1 MKPIHIDAP
10 RSVLTSGPKP
20 ATNQATDILVIG
32 GGAAGLMAALRAA
45 QHTNV
50 TLLTRDLLL
59 KSNSA
64 WAQGGIAAALD
75 ATDSPLL
82 HIEDTLNAGAGISD
96 RAAVEMLAWEAP
108 LLMYELFD
116 IGVPFDRKND
126 TFVLGLE
133 GNHSRRRILHVGD
146 ATGRAL
152 TSTLVNRARTN
163 PNIRIIE
170 GYQVY
175 DLVCDANR
183 CTGVLALDESGGV
196 HQFTAHATILASGG
210 AAALY
215 GISSNRRGALGEGI
229 AMAYRAGADIADME
243 FIQFH
248 PTVLRTR
255 DDKGFLI
262 SEATRGEGATLLT
275 ASGERFMPDYD
286 PRAELAP
293 RDIVSRGIFDAMQR
307 EASDQ
312 VLLNMTHLSHDYI
325 QRRFPT
331 IYTRCLQEGIDP
343 STTPIPVA
351 PAAHYLMGGI
361 RTTLDG
367 ATTLAGLYAAGECAC
382 TGVHGANRLA
392 SNSLLECLISGSHAA
407 QAAIDGHRA
416 LNQHTS
422 EMSQQVERVLS
433 TTHTPHQHDHLRHR
447 LADIMRTSAGPL
459 RTATSLESGLNQL
472 MTFPLHVSQPDPDAM
487 TLANAALV
495 AHLILACS
503 VVREESRGAHYRVDF
518 PTADDTWKVHLVVR
532 QGSPI
537 EAVATIG
544 EMDTVTERYDTPS
557 AVELPPSVANQHD
570 FITSCPLPTNY
581 RQQPV
586 LMLQ

>member
-1 MKPIHIDAP
+1 MKLLRIDAP
-10 RSVLTSGPKP
+10 RSVLVSEPMPT
-20 ATNQATDILVIG
+20 AHHVTDILVIG

-45 QHTNV
+45 HHANV

-82 HIEDTLNAGAGISD
+82 HIEDTLNAGAGLSD

-116 IGVPFDRKND
+116 IGVPFDRKNGS
-126 TFVLGLE
+126 FVLGLE

-152 TSTLVNRARTN
+152 TSTLVNRVRTH
-163 PNIRIIE
+163 PNICVIE

-183 CTGVLALDESGGV
+183 CTGVLALDDAGCV

-255 DDKGFLI
+255 DGKGFLI

-275 ASGERFMPDYD
+275 ASGERFMPNYD
-286 PRAELAP
+286 SRAELAP

-307 EASDQ
+307 DASDY
-312 VLLNMTHLSHDYI
+312 VLLTMTHLSREYM

-343 STTPIPVA
+343 CTTPIPVA

-367 ATTLAGLYAAGECAC
+367 ATTLTGLYAAGECAC

-392 SNSLLECLISGSHAA
+392 SNSLLECLISGNHAA
-407 QAAIDGHRA
+407 QAAVDGHKA
-416 LNQHTS
+416 LGHQPS
-422 EMSQQVERVLS
+422 EAIHRVERMIPA
-433 TTHTPHQHDHLRHR
+433 THTPHQHDHLRHR

-459 RTATSLESGLNQL
+459 RTATTLEAGLEQL
-472 MTFPLHVSQPDPDAM
+472 AAFPLHVSQPDSDAI

-503 VVREESRGAHYRVDF
+503 IVREESRGAHYRVDF
-518 PTADDTWKVHLVVR
+518 PAADDAWKVHLVLR
-532 QGSPI
+532 QGLPI

-544 EMDTVTERYDTPS
+544 EIETVMGRYGALS
-557 AVELPPSVANQHD
+557 AVDIPLGVADQHG
-570 FITSCPLPTNY
+570 FIPSCPVPTSY
-581 RQQPV
+581 HQQPV
-586 LMLQ
+586 FTLQ